1 MNLVFFVFVYPYWYE
16 NKISLTDVA
25 STLGYEELEAVTVE
39 DMTLEV
45 CLLALTCW
53 FIRVVI

>member
-1 MNLVFFVFVYPYWYE
+1 MKI
-16 NKISLTDVA
+16 KISLTDVA